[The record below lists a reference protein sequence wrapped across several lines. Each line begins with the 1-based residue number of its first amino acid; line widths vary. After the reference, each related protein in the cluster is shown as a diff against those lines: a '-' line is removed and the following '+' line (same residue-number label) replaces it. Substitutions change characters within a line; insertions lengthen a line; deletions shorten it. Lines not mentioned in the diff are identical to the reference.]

1 MEDLTFGYKQPSI
14 IDIKMGT
21 SSVGEEATPE
31 KRAAMAL
38 KDKTTT
44 TVSLGI
50 RVVGARVSNAIFNIF
65 FKFPSGLQNHAHRR
79 SV

>member
-1 MEDLTFGYKQPSI
+1 MEDLTFGLKQPSI

-21 SSVGEEATPE
+21 SSVGDEATPE

-44 TVSLGI
+44 TATLGMRI
-50 RVVGARVSNAIFNIF
+50 VGAHVSSRDLYLFF
-65 FKFPSGLQNHAHRR
+65 FKFPRQIAKSH
-79 SV
+79 

>member
-31 KRAAMAL
+31 KRAA
-38 KDKTTT
+38 
-44 TVSLGI
+44 
-50 RVVGARVSNAIFNIF
+50 RVSNAIFNIF